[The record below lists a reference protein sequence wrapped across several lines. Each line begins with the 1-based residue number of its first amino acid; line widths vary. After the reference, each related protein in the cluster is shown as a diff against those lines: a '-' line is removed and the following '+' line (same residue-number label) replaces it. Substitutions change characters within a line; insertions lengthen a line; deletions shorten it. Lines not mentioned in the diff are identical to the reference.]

1 MDSAEAMP
9 QHALELPLILS
20 PLISRGPPPLLGLPH
35 VPAALIEAS
44 VCQCEPALALHGV
57 SFPFALIPVPVR
69 EDMFTPA

>member
-20 PLISRGPPPLLGLPH
+20 PLISRGPPPCLGLPQ

-44 VCQCEPALALHGV
+44 VCQCEPALAFHCVGL
-57 SFPFALIPVPVR
+57 PFALIPILVVK
-69 EDMFTPA
+69 DMLPPA